1 MRAKLAI
8 FASVVL
14 CGNAAAEPTRYAV
27 DGLAVGAKLNFASGL
42 YREFKCSPS
51 EQFDGFTWC
60 QKTRTDVGRRG
71 PYLAGYSVLHSTDGN
86 VSYVNRSQDAGF
98 ANQAEAQADINR
110 YSRSIGEQPRIT
122 KLPQRSGLP
131 DGLIATWG
139 AITLKPLDPQS
150 IKILAEGKSPKKGFL
165 IDYLGDL
172 TRSAREGLPI
182 YRMDGG
188 PGFVWAASFGLR
200 GRGSLRVVAVDT
212 SGFVPAAE
220 QPPTAQ
226 STAVTTAAETKPAE
240 SGQSIDQLQAEITNL
255 NGKIADLETAAAAAT
270 EGARGEAAQARAES
284 ERAIETAATE
294 KAQLEAVVARL
305 QTVAADAKTG
315 WWQKAQAGAIGGL
328 LGVLTTAAFGFF
340 MNRRKASV
348 ANQLVAEPR
357 AEPIDLS
364 ASQSAAQP
372 INVLAQSQDS
382 AQPVNLPAQ
391 SQNGAPE
398 IVPHVAS
405 PEIAAT
411 EAAVGLESG
420 DEVKA
425 ATTSPPST
433 VCAAGDENLGAAAE
447 VSAPRSS

>member
-1 MRAKLAI
+1 MKARVAI

-14 CGNAAAEPTRYAV
+14 CGNAIAEPTRYAV
-27 DGLAVGAKLNFASGL
+27 DGLPVGATLNFDSAS

-71 PYLAGYSVLHSTDGN
+71 PYLAGYSILHSTDGN
-86 VSYVNRSQDAGF
+86 VFYVNRSQDAGF
-98 ANQAEAQADINR
+98 ANQAEAQADIKR
-110 YSRSIGEQPRIT
+110 YSRSIGEEPRIV

-212 SGFVPAAE
+212 SGFVPAPE
-220 QPPTAQ
+220 QQATAQ
-226 STAVTTAAETKPAE
+226 STAVPTAAETQPPE
-240 SGQSIDQLQAEITNL
+240 SGQSIDTLQAEITNL
-255 NGKIADLETAAAAAT
+255 NSKVAELETAAAAA
-270 EGARGEAAQARAES
+270 AEAARAES
-284 ERAIETAATE
+284 ELAQRAVETAATE
-294 KAQLEAVVARL
+294 KAQLEATIARL
-305 QTVAADAKTG
+305 QTVAADANTG
-315 WWQKAQAGAIGGL
+315 WWQKAQAGAIGVL

-348 ANQLVAEPR
+348 SNQPVAEPR
-357 AEPIDLS
+357 AEPINLSVQPIDLS
-364 ASQSAAQP
+364 ALSQSAAQP
-372 INVLAQSQDS
+372 IEVS
-382 AQPVNLPAQ
+382 AQ

-398 IVPHVAS
+398 VVPHVAS

-425 ATTSPPST
+425 TPTSAPST
-433 VCAAGDENLGAAAE
+433 VCTAGDERIDAGGE
-447 VSAPRSS
+447 VSAPRPS